1 MRLCPLR
8 GQKET
13 RLKNEF
19 AAVSVFLLLTLS
31 DSVSH
36 GQDTAEPEKQL
47 HFEYRTHETRDPA
60 QASEEIREGTTSVV
74 SIAACKAAVRPE
86 SANAALGYLRQGS
99 ARYGKGDLDGA
110 IRQYSSAIK
119 QDPCLA
125 LAYNNR
131 GN

>member
-1 MRLCPLR
+1 M
-8 GQKET
+8 
-13 RLKNEF
+13 KNEF
-19 AAVSVFLLLTLS
+19 AAVSVLLLLTLS
-31 DSVSH
+31 DPVSYA
-36 GQDTAEPEKQL
+36 QDAPVPEKPL
-47 HFEYRTHETRDPA
+47 HSEYRTHETRDPA

-86 SANAALGYLRQGS
+86 SADAALRYLRQGS